1 MSLHR
6 RLIILL
12 QEMSWIVLASSLTG
26 QHLLLGTPQATKAPA
41 PPTTQAPV
49 QKFETLRAQATAA
62 REKGQITEALR
73 LYQALVNLRPDWTE
87 GWWFLG
93 VLNYDRSRFLP
104 ATAAFE
110 QFVKLEP
117 ANGQGWGMLGICEA
131 QLQKVEPALKHL
143 HKAASLKYGG
153 NPEMIRVG
161 RYHEAVLLTRVKAF
175 ENALGLL
182 GLFAVEHQRSDSVL
196 DAMGMAI
203 LRRSEPLH
211 TLPPPGRAM
220 VREFGQAVFLE
231 GEQNLDEA
239 GQLYSQLETRYR
251 GKPNVAFA
259 YGIDL
264 LLRHQYEEAGKYF
277 KAELA
282 RDPNHLA
289 ALLQLASNG
298 LTTGQVQEGMQYAKR
313 ATELAPGDGLG
324 FYFLGRYH
332 LRLNELPQAV
342 AMLEKAAKLE
352 PETPNIQYSLAQAYT
367 RMNRPQE
374 AARARAEYDRLET
387 QFKRQSGMIFD
398 PKQDSTSPPSDPGGG
413 PK

>member
-6 RLIILL
+6 WPKILL
-12 QEMSWIVLASSLTG
+12 LEVSWIVLAFGLTG
-26 QHLLLGTPQATKAPA
+26 QNFLLGAPQAVKAPA
-41 PPTTQAPV
+41 LPPSQPPV
-49 QKFETLRAQATAA
+49 PKFETLRVQATAA
-62 REKGQITEALR
+62 REKGRIPEALR
-73 LYQALVNLRPDWTE
+73 LYQTLVSLRPDWAE

-93 VLNYDRSRFLP
+93 VLNYDQSRFLP
-104 ATAAFE
+104 ASAAFE

-131 QLQKVEPALKHL
+131 QLQKVEAALKHL
-143 HKAASLKYGG
+143 SKASSLKYGG

-161 RYHEAVLLTRVKAF
+161 RYHQAVLLTRVKAF

-182 GLFAVEHQRSDSVL
+182 GLFAVEHQKSDSVL

-203 LRRSEPLH
+203 LRRAEPLN
-211 TLPPPGRAM
+211 TLTPADRAM

-231 GEQNLDEA
+231 GEQNLEES
-239 GQLYSQLETRYR
+239 GRIFRQLEAKYR

-264 LLRHQYEEAGKYF
+264 QLRHQDEEAGKYF
-277 KAELA
+277 KAELE
-282 RDPNHLA
+282 RDPNHVA
-289 ALLQLASNG
+289 ALLQLASNC
-298 LTTGQVQEGMQYAKR
+298 LATGQVKEGMQYAQK
-313 ATELAPGDGLG
+313 ATELAPGDGIG

-352 PETPNIQYSLAQAYT
+352 PEIPNIQYSLAQAYT

-374 AARARAEYDRLET
+374 ADRARAEYDRLET
-387 QFKRQSGMIFD
+387 LFKRQSGMIFD
-398 PKQDSTSPPSDPGGG
+398 PKQDSTRSPSDPVGG